1 MQRRSF
7 VILAALVLVCSAAA
21 QVRAADATGTWTWET
36 PGRNGNTNKQTLKLK
51 QEGDKL
57 TGTVQGARGSA
68 MEIKNGKIDG
78 NEISFKVTR
87 ERNGTTATTTYTGKL
102 EGDTIKGKIESEGR
116 NGQTRS
122 RDWEAKRQKGESTT

>member
-7 VILAALVLVCSAAA
+7 VILAALALVLGAAA
-21 QVRAADATGTWTWET
+21 QLRAADATGTWSWET

-57 TGTVQGARGSA
+57 TGTLKGTRGSA
-68 MEIKNGKIDG
+68 LEIKDGKVQG
-78 NEISFKVTR
+78 SEISFKVTR
-87 ERNGTTATTTYTGKL
+87 DRNRTTATTTYTGKL

-116 NGQTRS
+116 NGETRS
-122 RDWEAKRQKGESTT
+122 RDWEAKREKGEGTT